1 MTLGARTRL
10 AAAVTGCALATSVW
24 SGGAAGATPPRS
36 GTAAPGGH
44 RPVSA
49 SGAFARETSAALAPP
64 TGAASDGFV
73 DIQSNRLAK
82 TTVAAHGTVHLDPFT
97 AGGIP
102 SIGVAAVRLRL
113 TVQGAG
119 AAGSLV
125 AFPHGLAVPR
135 TTSTSFGKG
144 RTVSTTI
151 DVAPGHGGEVDVVNR
166 SAGKIVLTATALG
179 YHPIGAAEART
190 ALTEFVPVTPRRL
203 ASLTLAPR
211 QETRVGTSGPGGVP
225 TTGPGQ
231 ATAVVLSLTT
241 VAPRHAGSLF
251 AYPFESTRPAH
262 AAEPLVRG
270 RNNTV
275 QITLAADRTG
285 VTLLYDLSASPVAVR
300 VDVVGYLR
308 ALRQVPTAPTEIQG
322 LGHANGAFV
331 DWRAPD
337 DGGSPITAYLV
348 TAWPGNFHVTVNGP
362 FDRSGYASTEFP
374 GLVNG
379 VAYVFDVR
387 AQNAIGWG
395 VDGAAIDPTQVGA
408 PPPPPAPPLEAPW
421 SASAAV
427 TGPGGAVTVSWQVSD
442 DAAAEGITGYQVTT
456 LPGGATTTATGT
468 TTASTV
474 VGGLSSASSYAFS
487 VRSLNGSATS
497 WDEADTDVIT
507 TPGAPAVGHTALV
520 SVDGQGAATA
530 LDSYYGAA
538 TSADGR
544 YVAFSAYDFSSA
556 TNGYHEDLY
565 LREAQTGTTTDIS
578 VTPQGTAADGSNN
591 EPALSADGR
600 YVAFASTADNLVAG
614 DTNGHS
620 DIFVRD
626 LQTGT
631 TVRASVTTA
640 EVQADNDSDQPSI
653 SADGRYVAF
662 SSLASNLAA
671 GDTNGHYDVFVR
683 DLQAGTTTRVSVP
696 TTGNSIG
703 GDSFAPSLSA
713 DGTTVAF
720 TSNASDMVSNDLNSA
735 DDVFVRN
742 LQAATTVLVSTSSAG
757 VRGDHA
763 SFGPVL
769 SANGQFLVF
778 ESVSTNLGTG
788 AVSGQENVYRRNL
801 SSGATTQVSVGAT
814 GGQLDTDSGG
824 TLGLSADGRY
834 VLFTSLSDHV
844 IATGDTN
851 TLADA
856 FVRDTTAGT
865 TALVSVG
872 SDGSQGDGDSN
883 SDALSSDG
891 SAVLFDSGSSTFTG
905 ANLWSGGLYERKLR

>member
-1 MTLGARTRL
+1 MSLGGRTRL
-10 AAAVTGCALATSVW
+10 VAAVTGCVLATSVW
-24 SGGAAGATPPRS
+24 SGGAAGATPLRA
-36 GTAAPGGH
+36 GAQTAHGS
-44 RPVSA
+44 RPLGASA
-49 SGAFARETSAALAPP
+49 AFARETSAALAPP
-64 TGAASDGFV
+64 SGSASDGYV
-73 DIQSNRLAK
+73 VIQGGRLTR
-82 TTVAAHGTVHLDPFT
+82 TTVAAHGTVHLDPFN

-102 SIGVAAVRLRL
+102 PIGVAAVRIRL
-113 TVQGAG
+113 TVQGAA

-125 AFPHGLAVPR
+125 AYPHGLAVPR
-135 TTSTSFGKG
+135 TTSVSFSKG
-144 RTVSTTI
+144 HAVNTTI
-151 DVAPGHGGEVDVVNR
+151 DVAPGHGGDVDVVNR

-179 YHPIGAAEART
+179 YHPIGAAEPRT
-190 ALTEFVPVTPRRL
+190 ALTEFVPVSPRRL
-203 ASLTLAPR
+203 ASLTLTPR
-211 QETRVGTSGPGGVP
+211 HETRAETSGPGGVP

-231 ATAVVLSLTT
+231 ATAVVLSLTV

-251 AYPFESTRPAH
+251 AYPFATTRPAH
-262 AAEPLVRG
+262 AAEPLVPG
-270 RNNTV
+270 RTGTV
-275 QITLAADRTG
+275 EVTLATDRTG
-285 VTLLYDLSASPVAVR
+285 VTLLYDQSASPVAVR

-308 ALRQVPTAPTEIQG
+308 ALRQVPTSPTEIQG
-322 LGHANGAFV
+322 VGHANGAFV
-331 DWRAPD
+331 SWRVPD
-337 DGGSPITAYLV
+337 DGGSPITGYLV
-348 TAWPGNFHVTVNGP
+348 TASPGNYHVTVSGP
-362 FDRSGYASTEFP
+362 FDPSGYASTDFP

-395 VDGAAIDPTQVGA
+395 ADGSAVDPTAVGA
-408 PPPPPAPPLEAPW
+408 PPPPPPAPLQAPW

-427 TGPGGAVTVSWQVSD
+427 TGPGTVTVSWQVPD

-456 LPGGATTTATGT
+456 LPGGTTTTAAGT
-468 TTASTV
+468 TVASTV
-474 VGGLSSASSYAFS
+474 VSGLSPASSYVFS
-487 VRSLNGSATS
+487 VRSLAGSATS
-497 WDEADTDVIT
+497 WDEVDTDVST

-520 SVDGQGAATA
+520 SVDDQGSAATV
-530 LDSYYGAA
+530 DTYTGAA

-544 YVAFSAYDFSSA
+544 YVAFSAYDFTSA
-556 TNGYHEDLY
+556 TNDLQEAVY
-565 LREAQTGTTTDIS
+565 LRDVQTGRTTDVS
-578 VTPQGTAADGSNN
+578 VTPQGSAGDGTSD
-591 EPALSADGR
+591 EPAVSADGR
-600 YVAFASTADNLVAG
+600 YVAFASTSDNLVPG

-620 DIFVRD
+620 DVFVRD
-626 LQTGT
+626 RQTGT

-640 EVQADNDSDQPSI
+640 EVQADDDSDQPSI
-653 SADGRYVAF
+653 SADGRSVAF
-662 SSLASNLAA
+662 SSLAANLAA

-742 LQAATTVLVSTSSAG
+742 LQAATTVLVSTSTAG

-778 ESVSTNLGTG
+778 DSLSTNLGTG

-801 SSGATTQVSVGAT
+801 SSGATTQVSVDAT
-814 GGQLDTDSGG
+814 GGQLDEDSGG

-844 IATGDTN
+844 VATADTN
-851 TLADA
+851 TVADA

-872 SDGSQGDGDSN
+872 SDGSQGDADSN

-891 SAVLFDSGSSTFTG
+891 SAVLLDSEATSFIG
-905 ANLWSGGLYERKLR
+905 AELWSGGVYERKLR